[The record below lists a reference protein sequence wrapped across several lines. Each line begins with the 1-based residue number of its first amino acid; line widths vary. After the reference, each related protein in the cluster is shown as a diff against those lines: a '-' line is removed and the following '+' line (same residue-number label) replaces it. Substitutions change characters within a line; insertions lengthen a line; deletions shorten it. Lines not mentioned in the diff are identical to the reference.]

1 MRPAEDRFVLAGN
14 VENAY
19 SLINPTMRRFRR
31 IFLCTA
37 LPLSV
42 ADFKTHITGSTLVGI
57 AFGYWGV
64 TQQGMSVETGI
75 LAAGLC
81 SVSGMLPDLDSD
93 SGIPLRETSMFA
105 SAVVPILMLDRFRE
119 MQLSHESMV
128 LATMLIYLGIRFVIV
143 EFFRRFTVHRGMWHS
158 LPAAATAGLAAY
170 LVMPCPEES
179 IRLFKTAAIVIGFL
193 VHLILD
199 EIWAIEFGFLR
210 FRAKKSFGSALKLF
224 GNNQLSNLV
233 VYAQVIFLAY
243 LAWGDHDISDRI
255 REHTR
260 FDDPHIAQPAPKELP
275 WQRWLK

>member
-1 MRPAEDRFVLAGN
+1 M
-14 VENAY
+14 
-19 SLINPTMRRFRR
+19 
-31 IFLCTA
+31 
-37 LPLSV
+37 
-42 ADFKTHITGSTLVGI
+42 ADFKTHITGSTIVGI
-57 AFGYWGV
+57 AYGYWGV
-64 TQQGMSVETGI
+64 TQQSMSLETGI

-105 SAVVPILMLDRFRE
+105 SAVIPILMLDRFRE

-128 LATMLIYLGIRFVIV
+128 LATMLIYIGIRFVVV

-179 IRLFKTAAIVIGFL
+179 VRLFKTSAVVIGFL
-193 VHLILD
+193 VHLVLD

-224 GNNQLSNLV
+224 GNNQFANLM
-233 VYAQVIFLAY
+233 VYAQVAVLAY
-243 LAWGDHDISDRI
+243 LAWGDHDLAGRI
-255 REHTR
+255 RERAR
-260 FDDPHIAQPAPKELP
+260 FDDPHIAQPPPDSHSWERFSPLH
-275 WQRWLK
+275 